1 MMHDL
6 CENMRSSDFLSGS
19 GAFGRSHCK
28 DLPVLLAV
36 VSDDLN
42 QRSSGTLAVFAA
54 CELLGT
60 HHKHCILIHMTS
72 LAMSEYLHM
81 QGPSAL
87 DPRSGSIFFG
97 GRSIS
102 SIYRRSRI
110 DIAGPQI
117 DEISSIYRR
126 YIVDISTIYI
136 VDILNVTFLFIS

>member
-1 MMHDL
+1 MHVQCL
-6 CENMRSSDFLSGS
+6 VQENKLVV
-19 GAFGRSHCK
+19 GRKKQVGH
-28 DLPVLLAV
+28 
-36 VSDDLN
+36 N
-42 QRSSGTLAVFAA
+42 
-54 CELLGT
+54 
-60 HHKHCILIHMTS
+60 
-72 LAMSEYLHM
+72 
-81 QGPSAL
+81 QGPSVL

-136 VDILNVTFLFIS
+136 VDILNVTFYVSGAGLSKRLEGPMP

>member
-1 MMHDL
+1 MAYVHCVIFCVFQL
-6 CENMRSSDFLSGS
+6 VHRLPQYVSSPRLHYLLFFSGRASQRRYSSFLVFVVYGTSCCLLHR
-19 GAFGRSHCK
+19 AVCYV
-28 DLPVLLAV
+28 VL
-36 VSDDLN
+36 
-42 QRSSGTLAVFAA
+42 FAPS
-54 CELLGT
+54 C
-60 HHKHCILIHMTS
+60 CCRC
-72 LAMSEYLHM
+72 YR